1 MAQLGELH
9 HKEYCW
15 QNKFSVKGSSV
26 EKLLL
31 KQIKEIHGEVQLPGS
46 KSISNRALLISALG
60 LGDIALS
67 NLLESN
73 DVNHMFEALETL
85 GLRLER
91 NLDKRTASISGCGG
105 PLPKGDYDLYLEN
118 AGTAVR
124 SMTAAVCLSEGN
136 YRIDGNARMRER
148 PIKHLTDSLTL
159 LGADIVFELDQDC
172 PPLQITA
179 NGLKGGLTK
188 VDGSV
193 SSQYLTALLIAA
205 PYAKEKVEI
214 DIIGDLTSKPYID
227 MTINLMQKFG
237 VEVENHNFQKF
248 IINSGQQY
256 TNPKTF
262 FIEGD
267 ASSASYFLGAAA
279 ISGYAKVTGCGKG
292 SIQGEA
298 GFAEV
303 MEKMG
308 AKVTYGEN
316 FIEVRSTGKL
326 KGIDIDMNTMTD
338 TGMTLAVVAMFAEGK
353 TAIRNIYN
361 WRVKETE
368 RIQAVATELRKA
380 GAHVE
385 EGHDYIIITPPEKIV
400 STEIET
406 YDDHRMAMAFSLL
419 SLGSNGITILDPR
432 CTKKTF
438 PTYFD
443 VWDSVTS

>member
-1 MAQLGELH
+1 M
-9 HKEYCW
+9 
-15 QNKFSVKGSSV
+15 

-31 KQIKEIHGEVQLPGS
+31 KQVKRINGEISLPGS
-46 KSISNRALLISALG
+46 KSISNRALLMSALG
-60 LGDIALS
+60 SGKLTLT

-73 DVNHMFEALETL
+73 DVDRMCEALQQL
-85 GLRLER
+85 GLDLSRDLE
-91 NLDKRTASISGCGG
+91 NRTASLTGCGG
-105 PLPKGDYDLYLEN
+105 PLPNGDFDLYLEN

-148 PIKHLTDSLTL
+148 PIKHLTDALTP
-159 LGADIVFELDQDC
+159 LGADITYEKAPDC
-172 PPLQITA
+172 PPLQIKA
-179 NGLKGGLTK
+179 NGLQGGITK

-205 PYAKEKVEI
+205 PYAKEDVKV

-227 MTINLMQKFG
+227 MTINLMEKYG
-237 VEVENHNFQKF
+237 VHVENNNFQSFSIKA
-248 IINSGQQY
+248 GQKY
-256 TNPKTF
+256 SNPETF

-267 ASSASYFLGAAA
+267 ASTASYFLGAAA
-279 ISGYAKVTGCGKG
+279 INGHAKVTGCGKN

-298 GFAEV
+298 GFASV
-303 MEKMG
+303 MEMMG
-308 AKVTYGEN
+308 AEVNYGEN
-316 FIEVRSTGKL
+316 FIEVRSNGKL

-368 RIQAVATELRKA
+368 RIKAVAAELRKA
-380 GAHVE
+380 GADVE
-385 EGHDYIIITPPEKIV
+385 EGHDFIIITPPEKIH
-400 STEIET
+400 SAEIET

-419 SLGSNGITILDPR
+419 SMGSDDITILDPG
-432 CTKKTF
+432 CTSKTF

-443 VWDSVTS
+443 VWNSVTE